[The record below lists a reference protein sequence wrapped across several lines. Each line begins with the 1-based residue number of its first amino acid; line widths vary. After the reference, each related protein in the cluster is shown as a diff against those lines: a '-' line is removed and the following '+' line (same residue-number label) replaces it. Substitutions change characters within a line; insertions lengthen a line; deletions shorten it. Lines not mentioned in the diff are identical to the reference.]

1 MHKQRWISRFLA
13 ASLLLLALRI
23 TSPQDY
29 GVWDAGIL
37 GWLSGLRTP
46 ALDQTMLAITWLGS
60 LFVLAPATC
69 LISIRLASQG
79 RHEDAWFLVY
89 SLAGAA
95 LLGRLAKWWIE
106 RPRPDLH
113 TWLSQLPL
121 DTSYPSLHALQ
132 ATAFL
137 LGLALILNRKDFWP
151 LAFVL
156 AATIAIS
163 RLYLQVHFPSDIVA
177 GALAAIV
184 WTLSLHWTREKAHAK

>member
-1 MHKQRWISRFLA
+1 MHKQRWIIRFLA
-13 ASLLLLALRI
+13 ASLLLLVLRI
-23 TSPQDY
+23 TSPHDY

-37 GWLSGLRTP
+37 GWFFGLRTP
-46 ALDQTMLAITWLGS
+46 PLDQAMLTITWLGS
-60 LFVLAPATC
+60 LFVLAPVAC
-69 LISIRLASQG
+69 LVCIRLASQG
-79 RHEDAWFLVY
+79 RQEEAWFLVY

-137 LGLALILNRKDFWP
+137 LGLALILNSKGFWP
-151 LAFVL
+151 VAFIL
-156 AATIAIS
+156 AAAIAIS

-177 GALAAIV
+177 GALTAIL
-184 WTLSLHWTREKAHAK
+184 WTLCLHWTREKAHAK